1 MADRGGAGEQGH
13 PSPRRFF
20 TRSTKLIGQVARPPI
35 VERFLPGG
43 WGPGFSPLGVSTNGL
58 SQTRRL
64 LHVRSQ
70 PAALTAGRVSCRLSS
85 RDTLHRQTRFLQR
98 RRGFAS
104 RLGRK
109 PHSLDFAQLKRAPGL
124 ASQPYN
130 AYRSDKTDVREWS
143 LAPVLT
149 AILAPGGSAK
159 VVSLPYRLPP
169 PAGRSA
175 GGYER
180 PIIGKEI

>member
-1 MADRGGAGEQGH
+1 VADRGGAGGQGH

-35 VERFLPGG
+35 VEQFLPGG

-104 RLGRK
+104 RFGWK
-109 PHSLDFAQLKRAPGL
+109 PHSLDFAHLKRAPGL

-130 AYRSDKTDVREWS
+130 AYRSDKTDVRALEPCS
-143 LAPVLT
+143 GLD
-149 AILAPGGSAK
+149 GGPRGGRVRKGGFIA
-159 VVSLPYRLPP
+159 VSIAAGWPERRRL
-169 PAGRSA
+169 
-175 GGYER
+175 
-180 PIIGKEI
+180 